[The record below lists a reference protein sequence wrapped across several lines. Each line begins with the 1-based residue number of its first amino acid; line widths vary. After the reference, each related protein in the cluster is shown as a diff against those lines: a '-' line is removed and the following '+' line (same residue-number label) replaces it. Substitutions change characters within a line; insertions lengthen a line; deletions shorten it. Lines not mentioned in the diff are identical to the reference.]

1 MYIVNS
7 TNYVAVYTGE
17 VDFLIS
23 YGVVVCSWHW
33 NNRGTKKPVFQRHW
47 DGWSRTTQRHVG
59 DFLIS
64 LGSRRSFA
72 SKDNWYSMP
81 VLPATITLLT
91 V

>member
-1 MYIVNS
+1 MYIVNKP
-7 TNYVAVYTGE
+7 NYTAIYTGE

-23 YGVVVCSWHW
+23 YGIVVCSWHW
-33 NNRGTKKPVFQRHW
+33 NNKGTKKPVFQRHW

-64 LGSRRSFA
+64 VGSGRALA
-72 SKDNWYSMP
+72 SKANWDSMP
-81 VLPATITLLT
+81 VIPATISLLT